1 MKLGSFC
8 TGYGGLDLAVE
19 AFYGAELAWYSEID
33 KDCNKL
39 LELHFPRVPNIG
51 DLTVQNWEE
60 VEAVDIICAGFPCQ
74 PFSNA
79 GERKG
84 EEDERA
90 IFQWIA
96 DCVSVL
102 RPRIVVLE
110 NVAGILTL
118 GGTSVIGSLAQIG
131 YDAKWSL
138 VRASDIGAP
147 HTRKRW
153 FCIATDTSSV
163 GLQEFRSE
171 LRLGEKK
178 RKTCS
183 IDGNG
188 SDDDGFTTDTA
199 GVGCKQGTG
208 QFPTTGGRQK
218 EKRSEWNAE
227 SSRSIEDAT
236 YSYIPRLQ
244 RHRRLEENR
253 SERRQ
258 PPSESNRASCNW
270 GRYEQAI
277 RRWEY
282 ITGRPAPLPTD
293 ERGLNT
299 SFTEWVMG
307 LEENWV
313 CNQGLSRTAEL
324 KMLGNG
330 VVPAQAFRA
339 LEILSIPGIGKND

>member
-39 LELHFPRVPNIG
+39 LEMHFPGVTNIG

-74 PFSNA
+74 PFSHA
-79 GERKG
+79 GFRKG

-90 IFQWIA
+90 IFSYIA

-118 GGTSVIGSLAQIG
+118 GGAAVIGALAQIG

-147 HTRKRW
+147 HRRSRW

-178 RKTCS
+178 RKTRS
-183 IDGNG
+183 VDGNG
-188 SDDDGFTTDTA
+188 SDDDEFVT
-199 GVGCKQGTG
+199 
-208 QFPTTGGRQK
+208 
-218 EKRSEWNAE
+218 N
-227 SSRSIEDAT
+227 
-236 YSYIPRLQ
+236 SYIPRLQ

-313 CNQGLSRTAEL
+313 CNQGLSRTGEL
-324 KMLGNG
+324 RVMGNG

-339 LEILSIPGIGKND
+339 LEILSQPGIGKND